1 LEERRRAMPKTEDET
16 VKTTIRVRRA
26 LWKAVRIRA
35 VEEDLT
41 AEALVVKALEAY
53 LGGKKRGTR

>member
-1 LEERRRAMPKTEDET
+1 MPKTEDET